1 MIAVVMRDGAV
12 LLVLYILL
20 LTGHVGQGEG
30 ALSGSV
36 ETEIV

>member
-12 LLVLYILL
+12 LQVLYIL

-36 ETEIV
+36 ETEII